1 MSSSA
6 AYKQAGKSS
15 TIHDTVTNTKVD
27 HAAVMKAFK
36 DPTQALRDR
45 IARRIATH
53 VRDIECPTCVDVG
66 CAIGGDCQTLMRA
79 LSRKANVTGVD
90 IMEAQ
95 VKVAR
100 ERVPECT
107 FVQGGAE
114 KLPFADSSV
123 DSIQCARLLIHVP
136 KLQSALAEFLR
147 VMKPGAIGVFY
158 EGDFRTNKL
167 LTTNAVIA
175 KVHAAKMDLTTSGL
189 AHPNIATDVLKY
201 LIASPS
207 AANVT
212 IDGFPSVVRDPTYGL
227 PVVKEMDAKKL
238 TKLVEMGTLTQKEV
252 DTYWKELDA
261 AVQSGDWVETALLFE
276 ISFIKK

>member
-1 MSSSA
+1 MSASA
-6 AYKQAGKSS
+6 AYKQTGKSS
-15 TIHDTVTNTKVD
+15 TVHDTTTNTKVD
-27 HAAVMKAFK
+27 HVAAMKAFK
-36 DPTQALRDR
+36 DPTQSLRDR

-66 CAIGGDCQTLMRA
+66 CAIGSDCQTLMRV
-79 LSRKANVTGVD
+79 LSRKANITGVD
-90 IMEAQ
+90 VMEAQ

-100 ERVPECT
+100 DRVPECT
-107 FVQGGAE
+107 FVQGDAE

-123 DSIQCARLLIHVP
+123 NSIQCARLLIHVP
-136 KLQSALAEFLR
+136 NLQSALTEFLR

-175 KVHAAKMDLTTSGL
+175 KVYAAKMDLTTSGL

-201 LIASPS
+201 LLASPS
-207 AANVT
+207 AVNVT
-212 IDGFPSVVRDPTYGL
+212 IHGFPSVVQDPTYGL
-227 PVVKEMDAKKL
+227 PMMKDMDVKKL
-238 TKLVEMGTLTQKEV
+238 DKLVKMGTLTQEEV
-252 DTYWKELDA
+252 DTYWKDLDT
-261 AVQSGDWVETALLFE
+261 AVASGDWVETALLFE